1 MFKTNNE
8 VHEYNN
14 RHASSFHISQARTKF
29 TLDTI
34 VCTGPRFWNS
44 LDSNITHAVSISV
57 FSKHKLK
64 SYLLSKYKH
73 GMWSLNCEVHVYKHI
88 LFDVNSNVCTNRP
101 PPPLPFGLAC
111 VLVPCSVLSCA
122 TLSLASFPSSSLSLL
137 LSYQGSCFP
146 RVTFCKYIS
155 HFLVHLSHLFSL
167 VNMKLLLLTWHEGPY
182 FTSIAFTKVSSS
194 FFSTIIYTV
203 LLYYIVLFSCLHCIQ

>member
-1 MFKTNNE
+1 MFVLT
-8 VHEYNN
+8 
-14 RHASSFHISQARTKF
+14 
-29 TLDTI
+29 D
-34 VCTGPRFWNS
+34 
-44 LDSNITHAVSISV
+44 
-57 FSKHKLK
+57 
-64 SYLLSKYKH
+64 
-73 GMWSLNCEVHVYKHI
+73 
-88 LFDVNSNVCTNRP
+88 

-111 VLVPCSVLSCA
+111 VLVPCSVLS
-122 TLSLASFPSSSLSLL
+122 SLLFHVELFHIVFCVFSIFTFLSLL

-146 RVTFCKYIS
+146 RVTFCKYSS

-203 LLYYIVLFSCLHCIQ
+203 LWYCIVFLPTLYSASLMFYYTTCTMIWKTNKLELELELAYHVHHATAGHVIL